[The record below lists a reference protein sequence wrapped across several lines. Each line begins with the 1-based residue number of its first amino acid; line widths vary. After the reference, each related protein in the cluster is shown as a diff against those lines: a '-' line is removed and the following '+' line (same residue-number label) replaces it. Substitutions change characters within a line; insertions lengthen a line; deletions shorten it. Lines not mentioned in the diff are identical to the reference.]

1 MDSSQESPRPATLA
15 TITVVWHYGFSHH
28 LGLTYEDFAIQKR
41 TIKHS
46 GHWYGRVT
54 AASRLEA

>member
-1 MDSSQESPRPATLA
+1 MDSSREPLHPTPA
-15 TITVVWHYGFSHH
+15 TITFVWHYGFSHH
-28 LGLTYEDFAIQKR
+28 MGLTYEDFAIQKR

-54 AASRLEA
+54 AVSRLEA

>member
-1 MDSSQESPRPATLA
+1 M
-15 TITVVWHYGFSHH
+15 
-28 LGLTYEDFAIQKR
+28 GLTYEDFAIQKR

-54 AASRLEA
+54 AVSRLEA